1 MKKNEQSILAC
12 LPRISNILLINGGFL
27 SNLRLYSG
35 EMGLVLFFLSM
46 RLKYLR
52 II

>member
-1 MKKNEQSILAC
+1 MSKNEQSVHCRLQ
-12 LPRISNILLINGGFL
+12 RISNTLMINGGFL
-27 SNLRLYSG
+27 SNLGLYSG
-35 EMGLVLFFLSM
+35 ERGLVLFFLSM